1 MNNTTEQSTQAQRPA
16 GAGAEPTDRA
26 AWQTP
31 EYTVV
36 DTALEVTAYSL
47 SAR

>member
-16 GAGAEPTDRA
+16 GTSAEPTDRA